1 MTTTI
6 KTTRIC
12 KGIYQTEWNG
22 HIIQIS
28 NEKEWVEWNGVGTL
42 IWAIISDTLDVDAN
56 EGQWDTM
63 YSTKKEALERLPE
76 ILETS
81 KPY

>member
-1 MTTTI
+1 M
-6 KTTRIC
+6 KFTRIY

-28 NEKEWVEWNGVGTL
+28 DESEFVEGQLKWW
-42 IWAIISDTLDVDAN
+42 ISSDTLDLVGN
-56 EGQWDTM
+56 EENWDM
-63 YSTKKEALERLPE
+63 LYATKAEAVYMLPDV
-76 ILETS
+76 LRTS

>member
-1 MTTTI
+1 M

-12 KGIYQTEWNG
+12 AGIYQTEWNG

-28 NEKEWVEWNGVGTL
+28 DESEFVEGPLKWWISSETLDLAQNEGGW
-42 IWAIISDTLDVDAN
+42 DTL
-56 EGQWDTM
+56 
-63 YSTKKEALERLPE
+63 YITKAEALYMLPD